1 MKKNIVKIAFGLF
14 AVVALVSCKDDASA
28 KIKTENVE
36 TVQREV
42 AKAGEYPVM
51 TFDRVEHDF
60 GTINEGDVAKTTFT
74 FTNTGKTPLI
84 IARAQGSCG
93 CTVPSFPKEAVA
105 PGATG
110 VIEVA
115 FNSTGK
121 PNLQQKLVTL
131 FANTERG
138 TEVLKIKAMV
148 TPDPNK
154 AATYNSPIN

>member
-1 MKKNIVKIAFGLF
+1 MKRNIVNITFGLF
-14 AVVALVSCKDDASA
+14 VVVALYACKDNASA
-28 KIKTENVE
+28 KINPENVNAA
-36 TVQREV
+36 QQEV

-51 TFDRVEHDF
+51 TFDKTEHDF
-60 GTINEGDVAKTTFT
+60 GTINEGDIAKTTFT

-84 IARAQGSCG
+84 IAQAQGSCG

-131 FANTERG
+131 FTNTEKG
-138 TEVLKIKAMV
+138 SEVLKIKAMV

>member
-1 MKKNIVKIAFGLF
+1 MKKNIVNIAFGLL
-14 AVVALVSCKDDASA
+14 AVVALVSCKDNASA
-28 KIKTENVE
+28 KINTENVE
-36 TVQREV
+36 ATQQEI
-42 AKAGEYPVM
+42 AKAGESPVM

-131 FANTERG
+131 FTNTEKG
-138 TEVLKIKAMV
+138 SEILKIKAMV

-154 AATYNSPIN
+154 AASYNSPIN